1 MAARIARFNTV
12 LRRDRP
18 NGRTPPEQPGKK
30 VRERVDSNT
39 VILHVAFV
47 MREFTLEE
55 LAEAVRGW
63 CDKHGVFPANGQA
76 AEELSERTIR
86 YYRTLGLL
94 DPPVGNYVKTFTD
107 KHRLQLIAIRV
118 YQAQGIP
125 LRKIRD
131 ELYGKSLEDLAAF
144 EKLAARKGKQSIAE
158 NIPLAP
164 VSVEEDWSVVPLGQ
178 GFLLVNRERRHL
190 PQAVIK
196 QINQLLLS
204 VHPANDDLSTIQ
216 QN

>member
-1 MAARIARFNTV
+1 M
-12 LRRDRP
+12 
-18 NGRTPPEQPGKK
+18 
-30 VRERVDSNT
+30 
-39 VILHVAFV
+39 H
-47 MREFTLEE
+47 EFTLEE

-63 CDKHGVFPANGQA
+63 CEKHAVFPANGQA
-76 AEELSERTIR
+76 AEEISERTIR

-94 DPPVGNYVKTFTD
+94 DPAQGSYVKTFTD

-125 LRKIRD
+125 LRKIRE

-144 EKLAARKGKQSIAE
+144 EKMAVRKGKKAISEA
-158 NIPLAP
+158 IPLAP
-164 VSVEEDWSVVPLGQ
+164 VAAVEDWSVTPLDQ
-178 GFLLVNRERRHL
+178 GFLLISREKRHL

-196 QINQLLLS
+196 KINELLLA
-204 VHPANDDLSTIQ
+204 VHPANDDMSTIQ